1 MPAYGGDRANGL
13 GAPAL
18 IEYNTNT
25 SPKTPQR
32 LVGPIGVRSATRK
45 VRPWL
50 YQVTIQIPDTAPA
63 GVVVVQ
69 ATVGGVTSTDG
80 ALMFVLK

>member
-1 MPAYGGDRANGL
+1 
-13 GAPAL
+13 
-18 IEYNTNT
+18 
-25 SPKTPQR
+25 
-32 LVGPIGVRSATRK
+32 
-45 VRPWL
+45 L

-63 GVVVVQ
+63 GVVVVH